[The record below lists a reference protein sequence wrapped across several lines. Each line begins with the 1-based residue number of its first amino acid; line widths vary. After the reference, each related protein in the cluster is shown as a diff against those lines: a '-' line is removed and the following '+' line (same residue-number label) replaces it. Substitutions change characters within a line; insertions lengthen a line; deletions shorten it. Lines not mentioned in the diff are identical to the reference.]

1 MDRCICARKSFRVV
15 LSLLRAVQLQMAAYS
30 IDLFT
35 KDVED
40 VIRSCPLESDA
51 LRLLKPLM

>member
-1 MDRCICARKSFRVV
+1 
-15 LSLLRAVQLQMAAYS
+15 LRAVQLQMAAYS